1 MIFYSGFA
9 FPAIRCRLLKLFTE
23 PGNKMEIAQNHCFFS
38 FLMSGT
44 VSVCSFSHLNLSSM
58 LLTVVL
64 VIIVQLPP
72 SYQGKIFV
80 PFFLWIRNR
89 IHKRFE
95 TKESLTS
102 VMVMTGVDAMAAFL
116 RMKPTFSFFKNSS

>member
-1 MIFYSGFA
+1 MSENDFLQWFCISCHPLSSPQTLHRA
-9 FPAIRCRLLKLFTE
+9 WKQN
-23 PGNKMEIAQNHCFFS
+23 GNNCFFS

-44 VSVCSFSHLNLSSM
+44 VSVCSVSHLNLSSM

-80 PFFLWIRNR
+80 TFFLWLRNR
-89 IHKRFE
+89 IH
-95 TKESLTS
+95 S
-102 VMVMTGVDAMAAFL
+102 
-116 RMKPTFSFFKNSS
+116 